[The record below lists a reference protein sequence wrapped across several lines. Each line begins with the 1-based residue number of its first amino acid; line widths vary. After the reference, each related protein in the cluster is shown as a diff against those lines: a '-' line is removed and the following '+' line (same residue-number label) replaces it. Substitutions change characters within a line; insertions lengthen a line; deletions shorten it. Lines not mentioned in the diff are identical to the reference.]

1 MLVAVESWV
10 KRDHDAE
17 WKEWVGRCEQVATR
31 LASIPGVKTAVRGPE
46 EGLSN
51 RSPSLSVR
59 WDSSKLGITG
69 TEVADILYTTEPRI
83 ALNGSRAGSPA
94 PDGSGDTGIT
104 IVAAMMLPGDEKVVG
119 QRVADVLSAK
129 HSPKPAEEPAPP
141 AANIAGRWDVEI
153 QYAASSTIHR
163 VYLQQNGNRL
173 EGAHQ
178 GNFLNRDIAGT
189 INGDAVAL
197 ASNVAERH
205 GDALTYRFS
214 GKVAGD
220 TMSGTLDLGEYRA
233 ATWIARRPAAPN
245 RTA

>member
-1 MLVAVESWV
+1 
-10 KRDHDAE
+10 
-17 WKEWVGRCEQVATR
+17 
-31 LASIPGVKTAVRGPE
+31 
-46 EGLSN
+46 
-51 RSPSLSVR
+51 
-59 WDSSKLGITG
+59 
-69 TEVADILYTTEPRI
+69 
-83 ALNGSRAGSPA
+83 
-94 PDGSGDTGIT
+94 
-104 IVAAMMLPGDEKVVG
+104 
-119 QRVADVLSAK
+119 
-129 HSPKPAEEPAPP
+129 
-141 AANIAGRWDVEI
+141 VEI

-178 GNFLNRDIAGT
+178 GNFLDRDIAGT

-233 ATWIARRPAAPN
+233 ATWTARRPAAPN